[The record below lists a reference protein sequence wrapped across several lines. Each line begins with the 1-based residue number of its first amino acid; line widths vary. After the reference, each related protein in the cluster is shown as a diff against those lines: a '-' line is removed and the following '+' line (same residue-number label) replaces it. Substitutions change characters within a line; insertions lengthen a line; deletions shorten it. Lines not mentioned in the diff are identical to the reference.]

1 MTDKETLAEAKAR
14 FLKSKDNRK
23 LWDQTERKR
32 GVGMALAEYRHERG
46 VSQRDIAKR
55 TGWDKGFISRL
66 EGAQGGVPETKTLAR
81 YVEACDARLGVVVI
95 DEETAKTGRARVL
108 EVMSDVPRNCQQ
120 VAESVTVNLR
130 DKQGTARRD
139 EAEWVQ
145 SLVDKIG
152 DAAARGKTVK
162 LSGLGSFAVRTK
174 EVRVGRNPKTGVEV
188 TISPGRAMVFEPSH
202 ALKAKID
209 AALKSR
215 S

>member
-1 MTDKETLAEAKAR
+1 
-14 FLKSKDNRK
+14 
-23 LWDQTERKR
+23 
-32 GVGMALAEYRHERG
+32 
-46 VSQRDIAKR
+46 
-55 TGWDKGFISRL
+55 
-66 EGAQGGVPETKTLAR
+66 
-81 YVEACDARLGVVVI
+81 
-95 DEETAKTGRARVL
+95 
-108 EVMSDVPRNCQQ
+108 MSDVPRNRQQ